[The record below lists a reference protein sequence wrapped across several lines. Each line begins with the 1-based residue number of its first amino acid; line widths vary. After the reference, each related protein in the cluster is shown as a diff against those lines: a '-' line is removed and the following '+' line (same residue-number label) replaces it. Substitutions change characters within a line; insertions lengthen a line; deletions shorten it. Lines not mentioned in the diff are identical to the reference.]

1 MHSIY
6 IFTMVGAY
14 VKEPEEKYLGG
25 SMEIFEGVLA
35 MRVNIAAVMSF
46 CEFLGCHKNAKYM
59 YRIPTGDSNLRFT
72 QLEVE
77 DDVID
82 IVV

>member
-25 SMEIFEGVLA
+25 SMEIFEEVLA
-35 MRVNIAAVMSF
+35 MRVNIAAVMLF
-46 CEFLGCHKNAKYM
+46 CEFL
-59 YRIPTGDSNLRFT
+59 
-72 QLEVE
+72 E
-77 DDVID
+77 
-82 IVV
+82 